1 MTNTWISKHTLLLNW
16 LQSRLSERQFFILS
30 SILVGLTAGLAAVLL
45 KSLVHLIYELITR
58 DYNLPFQLWLYLF
71 LPFTGLLI
79 TVLYVQRFHKGTFD
93 KGTSYILFAIT
104 RKSSLMA
111 PFHMVAHLITSAITI
126 GFGGSSGLEAPIAT
140 TGSAIGSNYARTYR
154 LNYRQRTLL
163 LSCGAAA
170 GIAAAF
176 NAPIAGVLFAIEILL
191 LDISA
196 TAFIPLIIA
205 SAVGALCSNIILQ
218 DGILLSFKTQI
229 PFNFYNTP
237 FYILLGIAAG
247 LLATYHSRT
256 FLKVDTWFAQRKNPY
271 LKVCIAGGILAVLIL
286 LFPPL
291 FGEGYT
297 SVIALSQNDTQ
308 SLLNASILKDFI
320 TNEWLVLLFIGSI
333 MLIKTFAVAAT
344 ISSGGNGGNFAPSLM
359 TGAFLGFLFSR
370 FVNLS
375 GFGKLPESNFTLV
388 AMAGVMSGVMHA
400 PLTAIFLIAEVTGGY
415 GLMIPLMI
423 VASISYTVS
432 RFIEPES
439 IESIKLAQRGAAIIH
454 DRDKKILSDLSL
466 SKLTETNF
474 QPVVETAQLRDLI
487 GIIEKT
493 TRNIFPVINEEGK
506 LTGVIELNAIR
517 EIMFNT
523 ELYDKIVV
531 KELMRKPPAIIE
543 EGESMDEV
551 MKKFDST
558 DSWNLPVTRLGKYV
572 GFISKSSI
580 FNKYRS
586 ELIEKSVH

>member
-1 MTNTWISKHTLLLNW
+1 
-16 LQSRLSERQFFILS
+16 
-30 SILVGLTAGLAAVLL
+30 
-45 KSLVHLIYELITR
+45 
-58 DYNLPFQLWLYLF
+58 
-71 LPFTGLLI
+71 
-79 TVLYVQRFHKGTFD
+79 
-93 KGTSYILFAIT
+93 
-104 RKSSLMA
+104 MA
-111 PFHMVAHLITSAITI
+111 PFHMVAHMITSAITI

-140 TGSAIGSNYARTYR
+140 TGSAIGSNYARTYH

-229 PFNFYNTP
+229 PFNFYNVP
-237 FYILLGIAAG
+237 FYVLMGIFAG

-256 FLKVDTWFAQRKNPY
+256 FLKVDAWFAKQKSPY
-271 LKVCIAGGILAVLIL
+271 VKVFIGGGILAVLIL

-291 FGEGYT
+291 FGEGYS
-297 SVIALSQNDTQ
+297 SVIALSQNSTQ

-320 TNEWLVLLFIGSI
+320 TNEWLILVFIGGI
-333 MLIKTFAVAAT
+333 MLAKTFAVGAT

-359 TGAFLGFLFSR
+359 TGAFLGFFFSR
-370 FVNLS
+370 FVNLT

-439 IESIKLAQRGAAIIH
+439 IESKKLAQKGAVIIH

-466 SKLTETNF
+466 SNLIETNF
-474 QPVVETAQLRDLI
+474 QSILETARLRDLI
-487 GIIEKT
+487 AVIEKT
-493 TRNIFPVINEEGK
+493 TRNIFPVITEEGK
-506 LTGVIELNAIR
+506 LTGVIELNSIR

-551 MKKFDST
+551 MKKFDAT
-558 DSWNLPVTRLGKYV
+558 DSWNLPVTRQGKYL
-572 GFISKSSI
+572 GFISKSAI

>member
-1 MTNTWISKHTLLLNW
+1 MNEWAQKHSLLLSW
-16 LQSRLSERQFFILS
+16 LQQRLSERQFFILS
-30 SILVGLTAGLAAVLL
+30 SVLVGLTAGLAAVLL
-45 KSLVHLIYELITR
+45 KSLVHLIYEFVTH
-58 DYNLPFQLWLYLF
+58 DYELPFQFWLYLF
-71 LPFTGLLI
+71 LPFIGLLI
-79 TVLYVQRFHKGTFD
+79 TVLYAQRFHKGTLE
-93 KGTSYILFAIT
+93 KGTSHVLYSIT

-140 TGSAIGSNYARTYR
+140 TGSAIGSNYARTYH

-229 PFNFYNTP
+229 PFNFYNVP
-237 FYILLGIAAG
+237 YYVLMGIFAG

-256 FLKVDTWFAQRKNPY
+256 FMKMDAWFAKRKSPY
-271 LKVCIAGGILAVLIL
+271 TKVIIGGGILAVLIL

-297 SVIALSQNDTQ
+297 SVLALSQNNAQ
-308 SLLNASILKDFI
+308 GLLNTSILKEFI
-320 TNEWLVLLFIGSI
+320 TNEWLVLLFLGGI
-333 MLIKTFAVAAT
+333 MLTKTFAVSAT

-359 TGAFLGFLFSR
+359 TGAFLGFFFSR
-370 FVNLS
+370 FVNLT

-439 IESIKLAQRGAAIIH
+439 IESKKLAQKGAVIIH
-454 DRDKKILSDLSL
+454 DRDKKILSDISL
-466 SKLTETNF
+466 SKLIETNF
-474 QPVVETAQLRDLI
+474 QPVVETARLRDLI
-487 GIIEKT
+487 TVIEKT
-493 TRNIFPVINEEGK
+493 TRNIFPVITEEGK
-506 LTGVIELNAIR
+506 LTGVIELNSIR
-517 EIMFNT
+517 DIMFNT
-523 ELYDKIVV
+523 ELYDQVV
-531 KELMRKPPAIIE
+531 MKELMRKPPAVIE

-551 MKKFDST
+551 MKKFDLT
-558 DSWNLPVTRLGKYV
+558 DSWNLPVTRQGKYL
-572 GFISKSSI
+572 GFISKSTI